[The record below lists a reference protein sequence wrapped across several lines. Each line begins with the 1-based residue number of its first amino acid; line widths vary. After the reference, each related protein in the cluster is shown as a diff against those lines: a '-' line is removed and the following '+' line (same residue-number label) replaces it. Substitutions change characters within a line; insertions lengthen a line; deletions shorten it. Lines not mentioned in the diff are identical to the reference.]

1 MLSFD
6 EAGSV
11 ASLTVGSGARFNA
24 MDLDQWRE
32 LADAARSLVSS
43 RSVRA
48 VVVRGQGG
56 TFSSGSDLREWT
68 GLTQD
73 QVSGSFADIED
84 ALQAIESIP
93 VPTVAVVEGVA
104 AGGGCQLAL
113 ACDLQLMSASA
124 RIGMPTAKLGILV
137 PVSFA
142 HRLSVRIG
150 PSRAKDLLYGGRLVT
165 ADEASAMGLV
175 TSAVADDLLDGELTA
190 LLTRWGAQSVAAL
203 RAAKAAVNRATAP
216 LDEPARSIGIGVT
229 SDTEFTSRVEAFLH
243 RP

>member
-6 EAGSV
+6 ETGSV

-32 LADAARSLVSS
+32 LADAARSLVASD
-43 RSVRA
+43 SVRA

-137 PVSFA
+137 PVAFA
-142 HRLSVRIG
+142 HRLAVRIG

-175 TSAVADDLLDGELTA
+175 TSAVADDVLDRELTA
-190 LLTRWGAQSVAAL
+190 LLTRWGGQSVASL

-216 LDEPARSIGIGVT
+216 LDEPARSSGIGVT